1 MKVAILTDIHSNL
14 PALEAVLS
22 AIDEAGIERRWC
34 LGDVVGYGAQP
45 DECTKLVSERCE
57 LSLVGN
63 HDLAVTGE
71 ISTEVFSASA
81 AAAVEWT
88 RANSADSTIDFLK
101 AQRPENTEHEVGLYH
116 ASPRDPVWEYVLA
129 VDQARECIAEQ
140 ASRVS
145 FIGHSHVALWFSD
158 SDGPPGAD
166 GGGQAEDGRVMDLS
180 EHRWLLNPGQRGPAS
195 RRRSARRLA
204 GAGHGRVEGR
214 LSPRGLRHRHGGGG
228 DQGGG
233 PPRVARRPPLR
244 GPIMAPERARTGL
257 SGAPAT
263 IAAMP
268 NSLRPI
274 VLALFLAA
282 AAVGI
287 LGCGGSSGPDPSISA
302 QEAAVLSSKIDEIQ
316 ANVQVGSCLVAAD
329 KTDDLIADVQ
339 ELPSSVNSDVKS
351 ALQNGAN
358 QLKILLADPT
368 QCQGRTTTSQTTTST
383 PSTTAS
389 TTTKTQ
395 PTTTTRTQTQP
406 TTTTNTSTQG
416 TTIGGNSG
424 GIGPG
429 QMSPRSPKGELISDR
444 YRIEDRLGSGGMST
458 VFRATDTI
466 LERTVAVKILA
477 EHLSDDDR
485 FVARFRREA
494 LAVAKLVH
502 PNIVQVY
509 DTGNDGG
516 QYYIVMEYVRGRSG
530 AQLLQAEG
538 KLDPETSVEIGV
550 QACAGLDYAHR
561 HGIIHRDVKPG
572 NLMIIGG
579 PAGGGDMTVKLA
591 DFGIARASEQTRIT
605 QVGSVVG
612 TAAYLAPEQ
621 ARGEEANPST
631 DVYSLG
637 VVLYQFL
644 TGRLPYEGASLAE
657 LAVRQQS
664 EQPLHPSS
672 YSEDVPEA
680 VGDAVLVALE
690 SDPSRRF
697 AAAGE
702 LADALRRGL
711 TGESPVR
718 TAQTRVLGGDAPT
731 SATRHMPRTR
741 TQRQRRPVQPR
752 GRQAPAQAPRRRRAP
767 QMARNLLALIA
778 ILLLAAAVAAIV
790 VLASSNSG
798 GKINLDQVVKQ
809 NVNDQIDALKQ
820 VVDDNTK

>member
-1 MKVAILTDIHSNL
+1 
-14 PALEAVLS
+14 
-22 AIDEAGIERRWC
+22 
-34 LGDVVGYGAQP
+34 
-45 DECTKLVSERCE
+45 
-57 LSLVGN
+57 
-63 HDLAVTGE
+63 
-71 ISTEVFSASA
+71 
-81 AAAVEWT
+81 
-88 RANSADSTIDFLK
+88 
-101 AQRPENTEHEVGLYH
+101 
-116 ASPRDPVWEYVLA
+116 
-129 VDQARECIAEQ
+129 
-140 ASRVS
+140 
-145 FIGHSHVALWFSD
+145 
-158 SDGPPGAD
+158 
-166 GGGQAEDGRVMDLS
+166 
-180 EHRWLLNPGQRGPAS
+180 
-195 RRRSARRLA
+195 
-204 GAGHGRVEGR
+204 
-214 LSPRGLRHRHGGGG
+214 
-228 DQGGG
+228 
-233 PPRVARRPPLR
+233 
-244 GPIMAPERARTGL
+244 
-257 SGAPAT
+257 
-263 IAAMP
+263 
-268 NSLRPI
+268 
-274 VLALFLAA
+274 
-282 AAVGI
+282 
-287 LGCGGSSGPDPSISA
+287 
-302 QEAAVLSSKIDEIQ
+302 
-316 ANVQVGSCLVAAD
+316 
-329 KTDDLIADVQ
+329 
-339 ELPSSVNSDVKS
+339 
-351 ALQNGAN
+351 
-358 QLKILLADPT
+358 
-368 QCQGRTTTSQTTTST
+368 
-383 PSTTAS
+383 
-389 TTTKTQ
+389 
-395 PTTTTRTQTQP
+395 
-406 TTTTNTSTQG
+406 
-416 TTIGGNSG
+416 
-424 GIGPG
+424 
-429 QMSPRSPKGELISDR
+429 MSPRSPKGELISDR

-530 AQLLQAEG
+530 AQLLQSEG

-591 DFGIARASEQTRIT
+591 DFGIARATEQTRIT

-621 ARGEEANPST
+621 ARGEEANPSS

-672 YSEDVPEA
+672 YNDAVPEA

-718 TAQTRVLGGDAPT
+718 TAQTRVLGGDSPT
-731 SATRHMPRTR
+731 DSTRHMPRTR

-752 GRQAPAQAPRRRRAP
+752 QRQAAPPARRRRAP
-767 QMARNLLALIA
+767 QVARNLLAIIA

-790 VLASSNSG
+790 VLASSSGG

>member
-1 MKVAILTDIHSNL
+1 
-14 PALEAVLS
+14 
-22 AIDEAGIERRWC
+22 
-34 LGDVVGYGAQP
+34 
-45 DECTKLVSERCE
+45 
-57 LSLVGN
+57 
-63 HDLAVTGE
+63 
-71 ISTEVFSASA
+71 
-81 AAAVEWT
+81 
-88 RANSADSTIDFLK
+88 
-101 AQRPENTEHEVGLYH
+101 
-116 ASPRDPVWEYVLA
+116 
-129 VDQARECIAEQ
+129 
-140 ASRVS
+140 
-145 FIGHSHVALWFSD
+145 
-158 SDGPPGAD
+158 
-166 GGGQAEDGRVMDLS
+166 
-180 EHRWLLNPGQRGPAS
+180 
-195 RRRSARRLA
+195 
-204 GAGHGRVEGR
+204 
-214 LSPRGLRHRHGGGG
+214 
-228 DQGGG
+228 
-233 PPRVARRPPLR
+233 
-244 GPIMAPERARTGL
+244 
-257 SGAPAT
+257 
-263 IAAMP
+263 
-268 NSLRPI
+268 
-274 VLALFLAA
+274 
-282 AAVGI
+282 
-287 LGCGGSSGPDPSISA
+287 
-302 QEAAVLSSKIDEIQ
+302 
-316 ANVQVGSCLVAAD
+316 
-329 KTDDLIADVQ
+329 
-339 ELPSSVNSDVKS
+339 
-351 ALQNGAN
+351 
-358 QLKILLADPT
+358 
-368 QCQGRTTTSQTTTST
+368 
-383 PSTTAS
+383 
-389 TTTKTQ
+389 
-395 PTTTTRTQTQP
+395 
-406 TTTTNTSTQG
+406 
-416 TTIGGNSG
+416 
-424 GIGPG
+424 
-429 QMSPRSPKGELISDR
+429 MSPRSPKGELIADR
-444 YRIEDRLGSGGMST
+444 YRIEDRLGSGGMSS

-572 NLMIIGG
+572 NLMILGG
-579 PAGGGDMTVKLA
+579 PSGGGDMTVKLA
-591 DFGIARASEQTRIT
+591 DFGIARASEQSRIT

-621 ARGEEANPST
+621 ARGDEANPSS

-664 EQPLHPSS
+664 EQPLHPSN
-672 YSEDVPEA
+672 YSEAVPEA

-690 SDPSRRF
+690 SDSSRRF

-731 SATRHMPRTR
+731 ASTRHMPRTR

-752 GRQAPAQAPRRRRAP
+752 QRQAASPPRRRRAP

-778 ILLLAAAVAAIV
+778 ILLLAAVVAAIV
-790 VLASSNSG
+790 VLASGSG
-798 GKINLDQVVKQ
+798 GDKIDLDQVVKQ